1 MAWRIEVD
9 KDVQRSMRK
18 LDKQIANRIVAKL
31 HVQQLLGA
39 SEVVAHVPFAA
50 AIPTRIAVAIGDG
63 LPSRV
68 DDRDEPQDTPPISR
82 VFDVTVLQV
91 GLADGVDGAAPT
103 A

>member
-1 MAWRIEVD
+1 MPPRTP
-9 KDVQRSMRK
+9 
-18 LDKQIANRIVAKL
+18 IVRTTVGQPVVLARPRL
-31 HVQQLLGA
+31 QQLLGA

-68 DDRDEPQDTPPISR
+68 DDRDELQDTPPISR

>member
-1 MAWRIEVD
+1 MARRLEVGRTPAAPFPAAPWRERG
-9 KDVQRSMRK
+9 RSARP
-18 LDKQIANRIVAKL
+18 ICCSNTNSNR
-31 HVQQLLGA
+31 
-39 SEVVAHVPFAA
+39 
-50 AIPTRIAVAIGDG
+50 RAIGDG

-68 DDRDEPQDTPPISR
+68 DDRDELQDTPPISR

>member
-1 MAWRIEVD
+1 MPTG
-9 KDVQRSMRK
+9 
-18 LDKQIANRIVAKL
+18 VAVVGPAVWKSVVL
-31 HVQQLLGA
+31 PRLRFQQLLGA
-39 SEVVAHVPFAA
+39 SEAVAHVPFTAV
-50 AIPTRIAVAIGDG
+50 IPTRIAVALGGG

-82 VFDVTVLQV
+82 VFDVAVLRV

>member
-1 MAWRIEVD
+1 MTLPVFT
-9 KDVQRSMRK
+9 
-18 LDKQIANRIVAKL
+18 LANRGGRRRARRLEVGRTPAARF
-31 HVQQLLGA
+31 QQLLGA

-50 AIPTRIAVAIGDG
+50 VIPTRIAVAIGDG

-82 VFDVTVLQV
+82 VFDVAVLQV

>member
-1 MAWRIEVD
+1 MTLPVFT
-9 KDVQRSMRK
+9 
-18 LDKQIANRIVAKL
+18 LANRGGRRRARRL
-31 HVQQLLGA
+31 
-39 SEVVAHVPFAA
+39 EVGRTPAAPFSAA
-50 AIPTRIAVAIGDG
+50 PWRERGRSARPIFCSNTTRIAVAIGDR

-82 VFDVTVLQV
+82 VFDVAVLQV